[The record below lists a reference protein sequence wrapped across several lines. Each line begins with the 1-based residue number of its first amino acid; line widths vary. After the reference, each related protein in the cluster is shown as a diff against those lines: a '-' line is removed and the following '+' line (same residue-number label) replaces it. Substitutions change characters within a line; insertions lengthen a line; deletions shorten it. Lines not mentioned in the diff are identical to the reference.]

1 METGAHDS
9 SVCQKS
15 EEPGAKFASCRL
27 LCRGC
32 DGAFSAECASREGCA
47 PDSRELLADICSLC
61 ISNRMVSFTFFLN
74 LLFCSGV

>member
-27 LCRGC
+27 LFRGC
-32 DGAFSAECASREGCA
+32 DGAFSAECASREGCS
-47 PDSRELLADICSLC
+47 PDSHELLADICSLC
-61 ISNRMVSFTFFLN
+61 ISNSEWSVSLFF
-74 LLFCSGV
+74 